1 MLAFG
6 ATVSGLM
13 PKLYVVTGAA
23 SGIGLQLTRDLIA
36 ARHSVVAADLN
47 LSGLES
53 RAEEHGLLPKSN
65 GAPTSSGSANGSGPA
80 VWLRRLDVR
89 SAADW
94 DALLNEVSERLGVP
108 DAVLNVAGYIRP
120 GFSHKNPVELI
131 DTTIDVNLKG
141 VMHGTNAAA
150 RIMLP
155 AGRGHIVNIASLAGI
170 AAVPG
175 IAAYSASKHGV
186 RGFTLAVER
195 ELAPHGISVTVVCP
209 GLVDTPMLDAQVDH
223 DEAAYTFSGTRAL
236 TTEEISSAIL
246 KALETKP
253 LELILSSPFSAQGV
267 MSKLVNTFP
276 GLASVAE
283 PLIKRMGR
291 RQQAKLKKSGR

>member
-1 MLAFG
+1 
-6 ATVSGLM
+6 M

-36 ARHSVVAADLN
+36 AGHSVVAADLN
-47 LSGLES
+47 IAGLES
-53 RAEEHGLLPKSN
+53 RAEEHGFLPRDA
-65 GAPTSSGSANGSGPA
+65 GLTNGSGGRTI
-80 VWLRRLDVR
+80 WLRRLDVR
-89 SAADW
+89 SAPDW
-94 DALLNEVSERLGVP
+94 DALLAEVVDRLGVP

-120 GFSHKNPVELI
+120 GYSHTNPVELI

-195 ELAPHGISVTVVCP
+195 ELAPHGIAVTVVCP

-223 DEAAYTFSGTRAL
+223 AEAAYTFSGTRAL
-236 TTEEISSAIL
+236 TTKEISSAIL

-253 LELILSSPFSAQGV
+253 LELILSSPFSAQGS

-276 GLASVAE
+276 GLASIAE

>member
-1 MLAFG
+1 M
-6 ATVSGLM
+6 
-13 PKLYVVTGAA
+13 
-23 SGIGLQLTRDLIA
+23 
-36 ARHSVVAADLN
+36 VAADLN
-47 LSGLES
+47 LPGLES
-53 RAEEHGLLPKSN
+53 RAEEYGFAPAGRDEGN
-65 GAPTSSGSANGSGPA
+65 GRGGGPA
-80 VWLRRLDVR
+80 TWLRRLDVR
-89 SAADW
+89 SSTDW
-94 DALLNEVSERLGVP
+94 DRLLGEVVEGLGVP
-108 DAVLNVAGYIRP
+108 DALLNVAGYIRP
-120 GFSHKNPVELI
+120 GYSHTNPVELI

-155 AGRGHIVNIASLAGI
+155 RGRGHIVNIASLAGI

-195 ELAPHGISVTVVCP
+195 ELAPQGIAVTVVCP

-246 KALETKP
+246 KALETQP
-253 LELILSSPFSAQGV
+253 LELILSSPFSAQGA
-267 MSKLVNTFP
+267 MSKLVNAFP
-276 GLASVAE
+276 GLAAVAE

-291 RQQAKLKKSGR
+291 RQQAKLKKGGR

>member
-1 MLAFG
+1 
-6 ATVSGLM
+6 M

-36 ARHSVVAADLN
+36 AGHSVVAADLN
-47 LSGLES
+47 ISGLES
-53 RAEEHGLLPKSN
+53 RAEEYGFEPKSN
-65 GAPTSSGSANGSGPA
+65 GAPRGSGRTT
-80 VWLRRLDVR
+80 WLRRLDVR
-89 SAADW
+89 SAAEW
-94 DALLNEVSERLGVP
+94 DALLAEVSESLGVP

-120 GFSHKNPVELI
+120 GLSHKNPVELI

-150 RIMLP
+150 RIMVP

-195 ELAPHGISVTVVCP
+195 ELAPHGIAVTVVCP

-253 LELILSSPFSAQGV
+253 LELILSSLFSAQGA

-291 RQQAKLKKSGR
+291 RQQAKLKKRGR